1 MHAMNSRALC
11 ATVTALVAM
20 LLAPSAIAQ
29 TQASS
34 TVDCTALANMK
45 IPNTNLLSAALVPA
59 AEGLPEYCRVLG
71 YVRPAINFEIRLP
84 AHGWNGKFYMAGCG
98 GFCGTLDS
106 DRPGQI
112 NAMNH
117 GLTRKYA
124 VSTMDGGHWGTA
136 VTDGRWGFDNPV
148 ARADWGYRAVT
159 ETARVSKLV
168 IETFYKAA
176 PTKSYF
182 HGCSN
187 GGRQA
192 QMEASRFPDDFD
204 GIISGAPAL
213 DLTGLAGALHPWLTQ
228 ADTGGAGRPIFS
240 TSKRKLVEDAVAKAC
255 AGPDGL
261 IEDPRT
267 CPFKPAS
274 LKCTEG
280 DGSDCLSAAEAG
292 VLEKWYGGPKSP
304 TGEQLYP
311 GGIPLGSEPFWPTWL
326 LGNGELPG
334 AVMIFAREY
343 VRYLAFVHAPGETY
357 QVSEYHLERDL
368 SKARELSSTYDSASP
383 DLSKFKEK
391 GRKLLMYQG
400 WADAIVTPFRTVN
413 YYEAVEKAMD
423 GQRATE
429 ASRTPGSVLISAAS
443 TLSPH
448 SSSGWKWVRRR
459 RAYSPPRA
467 IGTARLSGRARSA
480 PTLKWRPTTGLAIA
494 KMPLTGSAPSR
505 TAERTFC
512 PRAPSLPAAD
522 RLVTPL
528 LKPVSPLWPPTSAPH
543 LGAAG
548 VPGLPRGNRHL
559 LPRDH
564 RGRTDVREGVPVAHL
579 GRDPLGLHDLGN
591 EAAGLHLV
599 VARTHLDVAPGR
611 RELGPSH
618 ALITASV
625 SRLPARLI
633 TSAAQ
638 RIA

>member
-429 ASRTPGSVLISAAS
+429 AFFRLFMVPGMDHCG
-443 TLSPH
+443 LSNA
-448 SSSGWKWVRRR
+448 G
-459 RAYSPPRA
+459 
-467 IGTARLSGRARSA
+467 IGIDQRGFD
-480 PTLKWRPTTGLAIA
+480 
-494 KMPLTGSAPSR
+494 PLTALEQWVEMGTPPASLLATKSDRDGKALWTRPLCPYPQVATYNGSGDR
-505 TAERTFC
+505 KD
-512 PRAPSLPAAD
+512 AANW
-522 RLVTPL
+522 VCA
-528 LKPVSPLWPPTSAPH
+528 KPNS
-543 LGAAG
+543 
-548 VPGLPRGNRHL
+548 
-559 LPRDH
+559 
-564 RGRTDVREGVPVAHL
+564 
-579 GRDPLGLHDLGN
+579 
-591 EAAGLHLV
+591 
-599 VARTHLDVAPGR
+599 
-611 RELGPSH
+611 
-618 ALITASV
+618 
-625 SRLPARLI
+625 
-633 TSAAQ
+633 
-638 RIA
+638 